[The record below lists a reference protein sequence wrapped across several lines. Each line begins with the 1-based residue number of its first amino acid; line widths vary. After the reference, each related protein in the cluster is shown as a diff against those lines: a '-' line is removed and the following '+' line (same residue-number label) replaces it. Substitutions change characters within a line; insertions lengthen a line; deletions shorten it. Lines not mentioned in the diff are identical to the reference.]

1 MYFSGGGTKEGDM
14 LKAAGSVLVISA
26 TVLFGLRK
34 AEMLHDEYVQ
44 MQYVRQLFY
53 WVQSEIRY
61 AGSPLGEIFS
71 YIGKSAREPYGTWLK
86 GLGTRLEKRD
96 GGTFEEI
103 WKTSIDESLG
113 GCALSGE
120 ELLKLKELGER
131 LGLADVTMQV
141 KILELYLTRLELSME
156 EMQGEMKS
164 KVRLCHCLGIM
175 SGILIVILLL

>member
-1 MYFSGGGTKEGDM
+1 MEDKHRRES
-14 LKAAGSVLVISA
+14 AGL
-26 TVLFGLRK
+26 
-34 AEMLHDEYVQ
+34 
-44 MQYVRQLFY
+44 
-53 WVQSEIRY
+53 
-61 AGSPLGEIFS
+61 
-71 YIGKSAREPYGTWLK
+71 
-86 GLGTRLEKRD
+86 
-96 GGTFEEI
+96 
-103 WKTSIDESLG
+103 
-113 GCALSGE
+113 CAFRE